1 MGFVFVGFVG
11 VDGAEA
17 VGEGEGGGGEGVG
30 VGVFLVWGGCG
41 GGGNVVEGF
50 EAEGGVVHLG
60 ELVGG
65 VVEGAAAFVGVGVGF
80 GRVGVGVGGGC
91 GAGGGVG
98 GAVGCVGEGVGFF
111 SRSSALLGAYHLQ
124 GLGLEAAL
132 WRRRRVG

>member
-1 MGFVFVGFVG
+1 MGFVFVRFVG

-30 VGVFLVWGGCG
+30 VGVFLVGCG
-41 GGGNVVEGF
+41 GGGGGDVVEGF

-60 ELVGG
+60 ELVRG
-65 VVEGAAAFVGVGVGF
+65 VVEGAAAFVGVGVG
-80 GRVGVGVGGGC
+80 C
-91 GAGGGVG
+91 GAGDGVR

-132 WRRRRVG
+132 WWRRVG